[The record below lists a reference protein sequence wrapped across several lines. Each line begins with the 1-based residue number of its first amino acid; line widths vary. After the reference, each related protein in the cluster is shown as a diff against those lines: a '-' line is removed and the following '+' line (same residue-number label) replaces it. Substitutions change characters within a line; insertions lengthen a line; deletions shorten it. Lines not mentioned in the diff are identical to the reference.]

1 MITLKDKPGDVW
13 GWLDLKEAGT
23 IRYEDGTTKKI
34 ETSDILFNHGQNDG
48 KLLSEV
54 SDFKY
59 LNWMKKQGV
68 DKDDWFLKNCAML
81 RLLELNK

>member
-1 MITLKDKPGDVW
+1 MDPDNKGM
-13 GWLDLKEAGT
+13 
-23 IRYEDGTTKKI
+23 IRYEDGTTKRI
-34 ETSDILFNHGQNDG
+34 ETCDVLFNHGQYNG

-68 DKDDWFLKNCAML
+68 DKNDYFLENCAKL
-81 RLLELNK
+81 RLLELN